1 MNLDEKNLII
11 RNDILEIVRI
21 NLPWHKLKNKKILVT
36 GGGGFLGSYMVK
48 SLLAL
53 NDIYNINLS
62 VFCVSRSIESIEYRL
77 KDYKNNKYLKLI
89 VKDIAKVRGL
99 ELPKVD
105 YIIHAASQASPRF
118 YGTDPVGTLTANTLG
133 TINLLESAIPFKLEK
148 ILFFS
153 SGEVYGNTENNNPSI
168 KESDYG
174 YLDPLKIRSCYGE
187 SKRMGENIC
196 VAYSHQ
202 YKINCSIVR
211 PFHTYGPGLNLNDGR
226 VFADFVS
233 DVVNKK
239 DISINSDGLSTR
251 CFCYISEA
259 TKAFLTVL
267 LKGSNREAYNI
278 GNPNCEISIKNLA
291 LILKESYPERVKK
304 INILEKSSNNLYIAS
319 EVQRLYPSIE
329 KIAKLGWQ
337 PNISIENGFKRT
349 VNSFLV

>member
-1 MNLDEKNLII
+1 MNLDEKNSII
-11 RNDILEIVRI
+11 RNDILEIIGI
-21 NLPWHKLKNKKILVT
+21 NLPWNKLKNKKILVT

-53 NDIYNINLS
+53 NEFYNINLS
-62 VFCVSRSIESIEYRL
+62 VFCLSRSKESIEYRL
-77 KDYKNNKYLKLI
+77 KDYKNNKHLKFILN
-89 VKDIAKVRGL
+89 DIANVKKL

-105 YIIHAASQASPRF
+105 YIIHTASQASPKF

-133 TINLLESAIPFKLEK
+133 TINLLESAISFKLEK

-153 SGEVYGNTENNNPSI
+153 SGEVYGNTEDNNSSI
-168 KESDYG
+168 KEFDYG

-233 DVVNKK
+233 DVVYKK
-239 DISINSDGLSTR
+239 DISINSDGLTSR

-267 LKGSNREAYNI
+267 LKGANKEAYNI
-278 GNPNCEISIKNLA
+278 ANPACEISIKNLA
-291 LILKESYPERVKK
+291 EVLKESYPERVKK
-304 INILEKSSNNLYIAS
+304 INILEKSSNNLYIPS
-319 EVQRLYPSIE
+319 QIKRSYPSIE
-329 KIAKLGWQ
+329 KIIKLGWQ
-337 PNISIENGFKRT
+337 PSISIKKGFERT
-349 VNSFLV
+349 INSFLL

>member
-11 RNDILEIVRI
+11 KNDILEII
-21 NLPWHKLKNKKILVT
+21 GDNLPWHKLKNKKILVT

-53 NDIYNINLS
+53 DDINNFKLS
-62 VFCVSRSIESIEYRL
+62 VYCVSRSEESIKYRL
-77 KDYKNNKYLKLI
+77 KDYKNNKYLKFI
-89 VKDIAKVRGL
+89 IKDIANIKKY

-118 YGTDPVGTLTANTLG
+118 YGSDPVGTLTANTLG
-133 TINLLESAIPFKLEK
+133 TINLLESAISSKLEK

-153 SGEVYGNTENNNPSI
+153 SGEVYGNNIDKNTSI

-174 YLDPLKIRSCYGE
+174 YLDPLNIRSCYGE

-233 DVVNKK
+233 DVVNKR
-239 DISINSDGLSTR
+239 DISINSDGLSSR

-259 TKAFLTVL
+259 TKAFFSVF

-278 GNPNCEISIKNLA
+278 GNPTCEITIKNLA
-291 LILKESYPERVKK
+291 MVLKESYPERVKK
-304 INILEKSSNNLYIAS
+304 INILEKSSNNLYIPS
-319 EVQRLYPSIE
+319 KVKRVYPSIE
-329 KIAKLGWQ
+329 KISKLGWQ
-337 PNISIENGFKRT
+337 PSISIKNGFKRT
-349 VNSFLV
+349 VDSFLV

>member
-1 MNLDEKNLII
+1 MHLDEKNLII
-11 RNDILEIVRI
+11 RNDILEIVEVK
-21 NLPWHKLKNKKILVT
+21 LPWHKLKNKKILVT

-53 NDIYNINLS
+53 NDIYNLNLS
-62 VFCVSRSIESIEYRL
+62 VFCLSRSQQSIEYRL
-77 KDYKNNKYLKLI
+77 KDYKNNKYLKFI
-89 VKDIAKVRGL
+89 IKDITNIKKL
-99 ELPKVD
+99 ELPEVD
-105 YIIHAASQASPRF
+105 YIIHTASQASPKF
-118 YGTDPVGTLTANTLG
+118 YGTDPVGTLTANTIG
-133 TINLLESAIPFKLEK
+133 TINLFESAVSFNVEK

-153 SGEVYGNTENNNPSI
+153 SGEVYGNTEDNNTSI
-168 KESDYG
+168 KEFDYG

-239 DISINSDGLSTR
+239 NISINSDGLSSR

-267 LKGSNREAYNI
+267 LKGANREAYNI
-278 GNPNCEISIKNLA
+278 ANPSCEISIKDLA
-291 LILKESYPERVKK
+291 KVLKESYPERVKK
-304 INILEKSSNNLYIAS
+304 INILEKSSNNLYLPSQIKRS
-319 EVQRLYPSIE
+319 YPSIE
-329 KIAKLGWQ
+329 KISKLGWQ
-337 PNISIENGFKRT
+337 PSISIKNGFERT

>member
-1 MNLDEKNLII
+1 MHLDEKNLII
-11 RNDILEIVRI
+11 RNDILEIVEVK
-21 NLPWHKLKNKKILVT
+21 LPWHKLKNKKILVT

-53 NDIYNINLS
+53 NDIYNLNLS
-62 VFCVSRSIESIEYRL
+62 VFCLSRSQQSIEYRL
-77 KDYKNNKYLKLI
+77 KDYKNNKYLKFI
-89 VKDIAKVRGL
+89 IKDITNIKKL
-99 ELPKVD
+99 ELPEVD
-105 YIIHAASQASPRF
+105 YIIHTASQASPKF
-118 YGTDPVGTLTANTLG
+118 YGTDPVGTLTANTIG
-133 TINLLESAIPFKLEK
+133 TINLFESAVSFNVEK

-153 SGEVYGNTENNNPSI
+153 SGEVYGNTEDNNTSI
-168 KESDYG
+168 KEFDYG

-239 DISINSDGLSTR
+239 NISINSDGLSSR

-267 LKGSNREAYNI
+267 LKGDNREAYNI
-278 GNPNCEISIKNLA
+278 ANPSCEISIKDLA
-291 LILKESYPERVKK
+291 KVLKESYPERVKK
-304 INILEKSSNNLYIAS
+304 INILEKSSNNLYLPSQIKRS
-319 EVQRLYPSIE
+319 YPNIE

-337 PNISIENGFKRT
+337 PSISIKNGFERT